1 MLTTRPSNLWVL
13 YRSLSF
19 VKFDRNFKAN
29 IYSFIKAVQFSKFK
43 RRKYIRRKHLYSW
56 APYFNI
62 LASWSHNY
70 RFNKK
75 LSSFVLGS
83 TLLKTRT
90 LGFNSL
96 SLFPKNYLAEEV
108 LQDFFSSSFPTRLHK
123 FTKNYS
129 STLPK
134 LAFSNPSFVLA
145 PKIANFRTT
154 WSHASGT
161 PFFYWYDKTL
171 LPTLLDSPNLTPS
184 ISDLLF
190 SVWLS
195 LLKTIYQLF
204 TLLITST
211 LRINP

>member
-1 MLTTRPSNLWVL
+1 M
-13 YRSLSF
+13 YGSLSF

-43 RRKYIRRKHLYSW
+43 RRKHIRRKHLYSW

-62 LASWSHNY
+62 LASWSYNY

-75 LSSFVLGS
+75 LTSFVLGS
-83 TLLKTRT
+83 TFLKTRT

-108 LQDFFSSSFPTRLHK
+108 LQDFSSSSLPTRLYK
-123 FTKNYS
+123 FQNNYFNAS
-129 STLPK
+129 PILP
-134 LAFSNPSFVLA
+134 FSNPSFVLA
-145 PKIANFRTT
+145 PKITTFRAT

-171 LPTLLDSPNLTPS
+171 LPTLLDSPNLIPSTP
-184 ISDLLF
+184 DLLF
-190 SVWLS
+190 TVWLS
-195 LLKTIYQLF
+195 LLKNLYKF
-204 TLLITST
+204 FVLLVTSI
-211 LRINP
+211 LKIKS